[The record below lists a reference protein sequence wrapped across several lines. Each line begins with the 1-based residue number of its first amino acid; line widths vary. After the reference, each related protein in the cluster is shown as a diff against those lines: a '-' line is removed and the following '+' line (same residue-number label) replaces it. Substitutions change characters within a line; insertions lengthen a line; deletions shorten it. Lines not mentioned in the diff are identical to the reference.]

1 MIGCVLLYYRLKSS
15 SHSFVIQ
22 NEAFVFYS
30 NFTEEQLEPGFE
42 YLIETIAAPGF
53 NDTHTYRKYASK
65 RFLKSSIFARQWTKT
80 RWQSVAPET
89 TASGRREDGM
99 ALDH

>member
-1 MIGCVLLYYRLKSS
+1 MGDLLIVTS
-15 SHSFVIQ
+15 Q

-42 YLIETIAAPGF
+42 YLVETIAAPGF

-65 RFLKSSIFARQWTKT
+65 RFLKSSIFARTWTKT
-80 RWQSVAPET
+80 RWQSMGPEQT
-89 TASGRREDGM
+89 GERRDDDM